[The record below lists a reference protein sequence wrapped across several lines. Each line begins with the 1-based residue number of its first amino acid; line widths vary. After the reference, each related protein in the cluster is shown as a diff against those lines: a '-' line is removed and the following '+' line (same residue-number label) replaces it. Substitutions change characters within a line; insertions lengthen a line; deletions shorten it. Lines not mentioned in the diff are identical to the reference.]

1 MSVKFIMHVGP
12 AKTGTT
18 ALQVFLENNRSSLES
33 LGILYPVGNVRSEAH
48 HELPHLIR
56 HTMSNKMSRSPGLSK
71 NLNFN
76 SIIQGYFQEVDE
88 KGLNTVLVSTEAF
101 AHFSST
107 NYTEFFNK
115 ISNMRDCTFEII
127 YFDFN
132 PESRLQSHI
141 NRFVRHGEYVDAAAT
156 EVITQFVRDIPLKFE
171 EATAEFKSIVKRINY
186 SDLQTHDDL
195 FYKFLSKLIPD
206 YESYKDIK
214 WIIPKKRINPSLS
227 PENLDLLNQFNRLN
241 IGERAFD
248 LSLPLKSTDLFPKE
262 KSRLE
267 LRMAQLRAT
276 SKGKKIILNFIPWRV
291 YKFLTRFKNSFS
303 RLDK

>member
-1 MSVKFIMHVGP
+1 MHVGP

-33 LGILYPVGNVRSEAH
+33 LGILYPVGNVRKNAH
-48 HELPHLIR
+48 HELPHLIT
-56 HTMSNKMSRSPGLSK
+56 HTMSRFPDASK
-71 NLNFN
+71 NLDLRT
-76 SIIQGYFQEVDE
+76 IIKGYFQEVDE
-88 KGLNTVLVSTEAF
+88 KGLNTVLVSSEGVP
-101 AHFSST
+101 HFSST

-115 ISNMRDCTFEII
+115 ISNIRDCTFEII

-132 PESRLQSHI
+132 PESRVQTHI
-141 NRFVRHGEYVDAAAT
+141 NQQIKCGEYVDAAAIA
-156 EVITQFVRDIPLKFE
+156 EISQRVRNITLRFE
-171 EATAEFKSIVKRINY
+171 EATAGFKSIVKRINY

-214 WIIPKKRINPSLS
+214 WIIPKARINASLS

-241 IGERAFD
+241 IGDRGFD

-262 KSRLE
+262 LGRLE
-267 LRMAQLRAT
+267 LKKAQLRAT
-276 SKGKKIILNFIPWRV
+276 SKSKKIILNFIPWRV
-291 YKFLTRFKNSFS
+291 YRFLECLKNSFS
-303 RLDK
+303 RLNK